1 MGNIKLGVVPKSMPN
16 LEKMTSPNR
25 FHQNQ
30 KANVGNP
37 LLPPPLPSTLD
48 HKQKQGVKKNLN
60 MTIIVHEELVAN
72 VAFSNDEE
80 EDGTS
85 SSNKGPY
92 EKTP

>member
-1 MGNIKLGVVPKSMPN
+1 
-16 LEKMTSPNR
+16 
-25 FHQNQ
+25 
-30 KANVGNP
+30 
-37 LLPPPLPSTLD
+37 
-48 HKQKQGVKKNLN
+48 VKKNLN